1 MVDQWTSEI
10 IAKMHTHC
18 ILKRDLA
25 QKLGF
30 SPEYTGKVLNG
41 KVHPKRAEQAFK
53 KAVDEMIEERRT
65 SLHDPA
71 AN

>member
-1 MVDQWTSEI
+1 MIEQWTGGI
-10 IAKMHTHC
+10 VAKMHNHG
-18 ILKRDLA
+18 ILKKELA

-53 KAVDEMIEERRT
+53 KAVDEIIEERG
-65 SLHDPA
+65 LE
-71 AN
+71 